1 MFIAKVAY
9 PSIFLLFFSGT
20 AAGYLQH
27 FYRCSAAV
35 PLKNKRGGG
44 GSGNYKHGTPL
55 GFGDAWDQSKEAKQM
70 TNFGKRKRFGAA
82 IFCHDEAMPWRA
94 LNFICLGRSIKIT
107 DSPSN

>member
-55 GFGDAWDQSKEAKQM
+55 GFGIVGE
-70 TNFGKRKRFGAA
+70 
-82 IFCHDEAMPWRA
+82 
-94 LNFICLGRSIKIT
+94 
-107 DSPSN
+107 

>member
-55 GFGDAWDQSKEAKQM
+55 GFELLDHSRTGVEHERVE
-70 TNFGKRKRFGAA
+70 NVGNLPF
-82 IFCHDEAMPWRA
+82 
-94 LNFICLGRSIKIT
+94 
-107 DSPSN
+107 